1 MKMRLCYKI
10 TIPGENG
17 ESKSYGLSLEQDGVK
32 EGVTYQQ
39 LAAVIDKQ
47 KLIDAVCLTG
57 TVTPDQMELIDPD
70 EFDKEFGDDLEDIT
84 ERVNA

>member
-17 ESKSYGLSLEQDGVK
+17 EPHSYGLSIEQDGVK
-32 EGVTYQQ
+32 DGVTYQQ

-84 ERVNA
+84 ERVDA